1 MVQEDGLRSWLK
13 QAEDLGEI
21 RTIEGADWDLEI
33 GGVADLVTERGSSP
47 AVLFDSIKAYPKGYR
62 VLVNSLGS
70 TRRLGLSLGMPMNLN
85 AMEFVAEW
93 RRRSKALTLIP
104 PSVVR
109 QGPVLENIRRG
120 KEVDLLAFPTPRW
133 FELDGGRYIGTGS
146 VNITHDPEEG
156 WTNLGTAR
164 VMIHDKNTVG
174 FYIAPG
180 RHGRIHRDKAFSR
193 GEPFKVAISV
203 GHDPLIFLA
212 GALEVPYGV
221 CEYDFIGGIRGKP
234 VEVVEGPF
242 TGLPIPAAAELV
254 LEGECVQGEEKIEGP
269 FGEWT
274 GYYGSSARPEPI
286 VKIHSVMYRN
296 DPIILGYT
304 RKWRAPLKAAL
315 VWDDLEAA
323 GVPDVRGVW
332 YHEAAGAAYLFLV
345 VSIKQRYPGH
355 ARQAG
360 LIATQ
365 CHAAAYLGRY
375 TVVVDDDI
383 DATNLDEV
391 LWAVCTRSDPE
402 KDIEVLRRCWSGPLD
417 PIIPR
422 DRKGFNSRAIIDATR
437 PYEWLDAFPP
447 VSRSSRELRARV
459 LGKWGNRLS

>member
-1 MVQEDGLRSWLK
+1 MEDDGLRSWLK
-13 QAEDLGEI
+13 QAEALGEL

-47 AVLFDSIKAYPKGYR
+47 AVLFDSVKGYPKGHR

-70 TRRLGLSLGMPMNLN
+70 TKRLGLSLGMPQDLSSL
-85 AMEFVAEW
+85 EFVVEW
-93 RRRSKALTLIP
+93 RRRSKALKHIP

-109 QGPVLENIRRG
+109 EGPVLENIRRG
-120 KEVDLLAFPTPRW
+120 RDVDILSFPTPRW

-146 VNITHDPEEG
+146 VNITRDPEEG
-156 WTNLGTAR
+156 WVNLGTAR
-164 VMIHDKNTVG
+164 VMIHDANTVG

-180 RHGRIHRDKAFSR
+180 RHGRIHRDKAFLR

-234 VEVVEGPF
+234 VEVIEGELS
-242 TGLPIPAAAELV
+242 GLPIPASAEIV
-254 LEGECVQGEEKIEGP
+254 LEGECAQGDEKTEGP

-274 GYYGSSARPEPI
+274 GYYGSSSRPEPI
-286 VKIHSVMYRN
+286 VKIRSVMYRN

-355 ARQAG
+355 TRQAG
-360 LIATQ
+360 MIATQ

-383 DATNLDEV
+383 DPTNLDEV

-402 KDIEVLRRCWSGPLD
+402 KDIEILRRCWSGPLD

-422 DRKGFNSRAIIDATR
+422 DEKGFNSRAIIDATR
-437 PYEWLDAFPP
+437 PYEWLDSFPR
-447 VSRSSRELRARV
+447 VARSSRELRARV
-459 LGKWGNRLS
+459 LERWGNRLF

>member
-1 MVQEDGLRSWLK
+1 MTDDGLRTWLK
-13 QAEDLGEI
+13 QADELGEL

-33 GGVADLVTERGSSP
+33 GGVTDILTERGKSP
-47 AVLFDSIKAYPKGYR
+47 AVLFDSIKGFPQGRR

-70 TRRLGLSLGMPMNLN
+70 TKRLGVCLGMPQNLSS
-85 AMEFVAEW
+85 MEFVSEW
-93 RRRSKALTLIP
+93 RRRSKALKQIP
-104 PSVVR
+104 PVYVGD
-109 QGPVLENIRRG
+109 GPVLENVQRG
-120 KEVDLLAFPTPRW
+120 KDVDLLAFPTPRW

-146 VNITHDPEEG
+146 VNITYDPEEG

-164 VMIHDKNTVG
+164 VMIHDHNSVG

-180 RHGRIHRDKAFSR
+180 RHGRIHRDKAFAR
-193 GEPFKVAISV
+193 GEPFKVAISC

-221 CEYDFIGGIRGKP
+221 CEYDFIGGIREKP
-234 VEVVEGPF
+234 VEVLKGEF
-242 TGLPIPAAAELV
+242 TGLPIPATAELV
-254 LEGECVQGEEKIEGP
+254 LEGVCVPGNEKIEGP

-274 GYYGSSARPEPI
+274 GYYGSSARPEPVVQI
-286 VKIHSVMYRN
+286 NNVMHRN

-345 VSIKQRYPGH
+345 VSINQRYPGH

-360 LIATQ
+360 LIATE

-383 DATNLDEV
+383 DPTNFDEV
-391 LWAVCTRSDPE
+391 MWALCTRSDPAH
-402 KDIEVLRRCWSGPLD
+402 DIEILRRCWSGPLD
-417 PIIPR
+417 PIIHK
-422 DRKGFNSRAIIDATR
+422 DAKGFNSRAIIDATR
-437 PYEWLDAFPP
+437 PYEWKDTFPP
-447 VSRSSRELRARV
+447 VSRSSRELRERV
-459 LGKWGNRLS
+459 LGKWGDKLS